1 MNIARS
7 ASIVRI
13 LGLGVFAAASCG
25 GGAPSPEPNDDAST
39 PTDGAGDVKPQPI
52 REFLVVTDSNS
63 DCLPRNLPVESDGRA
78 ACFLLSVFPEGTACE
93 SAKGL
98 SPADAS
104 LAASLGNFLNGISP
118 L

>member
-13 LGLGVFAAASCG
+13 LGVGVFAAASCG
-25 GGAPSPEPNDDAST
+25 GGAAAPEPNDDAST
-39 PTDGAGDVKPQPI
+39 PTDGAGDVTPPRVRI
-52 REFLVVTDSNS
+52 FLPVTDSTS

-78 ACFLLSVFPEGTACE
+78 ACFLLSVFPEGTVCE
-93 SAKGL
+93 PEKGL

-104 LAASLGNFLNGISP
+104 LAASLGDV
-118 L
+118 